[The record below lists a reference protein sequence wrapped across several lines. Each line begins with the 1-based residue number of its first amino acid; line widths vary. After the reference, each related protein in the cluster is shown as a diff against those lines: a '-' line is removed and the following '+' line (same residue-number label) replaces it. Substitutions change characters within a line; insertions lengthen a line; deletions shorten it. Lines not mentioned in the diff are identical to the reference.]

1 MGVLI
6 TITLFRVC
14 HASGIGDG
22 RRRQLTCAASFLTAA
37 TAPFFAAGCF
47 FAVGFFFNAGSFIA
61 VESFFAA
68 SRRPGPWAERA
79 GRGRVGVR

>member
-1 MGVLI
+1 MGGLI
-6 TITLFRVC
+6 TSTLLGMC
-14 HASGIGDG
+14 HRSGAGDG
-22 RRRQLTCAASFLTAA
+22 RRWQLTCAASFLTAA
-37 TAPFFAAGCF
+37 TASFFAAGCF

-61 VESFFAA
+61 VESFFAT